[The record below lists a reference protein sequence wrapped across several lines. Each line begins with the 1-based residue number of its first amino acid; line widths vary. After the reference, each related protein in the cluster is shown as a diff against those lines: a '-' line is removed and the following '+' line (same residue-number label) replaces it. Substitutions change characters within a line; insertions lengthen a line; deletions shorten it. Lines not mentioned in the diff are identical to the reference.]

1 MQELGALVSKLWLGD
16 DEISIK
22 TRTEMEGKEITKLEL
37 RIDELVDAILGTN
50 YAQSFDLNVDL
61 IQ

>member
-50 YAQSFDLNVDL
+50 YAQSFDL
-61 IQ
+61 